1 MNLNKVNSSLHL
13 KIIVSSILFTFCLNS
28 IHAQQKINTSTAN
41 FWNHV
46 RFGGGIG
53 LSFGDGYF
61 SGTVAPSAIY
71 QFDTNVALGIG
82 LSASYYKREERYKS
96 TVLGGS
102 IIGLFNPINEIQLSS
117 EFEQLNVNRKFE
129 NNLNLE
135 DDNYWYPAL
144 FLGAGYRSGNFT
156 VGVRYDVL
164 YDEDKSIY
172 ADPWMPFIRVYF

>member
-13 KIIVSSILFTFCLNS
+13 KIIVSSILFIFCLNS